1 MKILQINTV
10 FKNGG
15 STGRIVYELK
25 NIAEANGDEAY
36 VAFGYE
42 YQKTYDLNTFKME
55 SIPRLKFSILQ
66 TRLFAGHGFYNKRET
81 RKLIQW
87 MDNIK
92 PDLIHLHNLHGHYIN
107 VELLFNYIKNKKVPV
122 VWTLHDCWAFTG
134 WCAYF
139 DYIGCQ
145 KWKDQ
150 CGQCPNKKEYPFSW
164 FLDNSKNNHQKKKK
178 CFQDV
183 ENLTIVTPSKWLKS
197 LVKDSFLKDY
207 NTMVIH
213 NGIDLKVFYPRN
225 NSIKNKLNIN
235 NRKMILAV
243 AMGMSKRKGIQYIYE
258 LSNKIDTHKEILVVV
273 GIKKAQSSHI
283 SSNFIGIPEIHDR
296 NRLVELYSAAD
307 VFINPTLEDTF
318 PTTNLEALACGTPVV
333 TFQTGGSPESVRDRK
348 STRLNSSHIH

>member
-139 DYIGCQ
+139 D
-145 KWKDQ
+145 
-150 CGQCPNKKEYPFSW
+150 
-164 FLDNSKNNHQKKKK
+164 
-178 CFQDV
+178 
-183 ENLTIVTPSKWLKS
+183 
-197 LVKDSFLKDY
+197 
-207 NTMVIH
+207 
-213 NGIDLKVFYPRN
+213 
-225 NSIKNKLNIN
+225 
-235 NRKMILAV
+235 
-243 AMGMSKRKGIQYIYE
+243 
-258 LSNKIDTHKEILVVV
+258 
-273 GIKKAQSSHI
+273 
-283 SSNFIGIPEIHDR
+283 
-296 NRLVELYSAAD
+296 
-307 VFINPTLEDTF
+307 
-318 PTTNLEALACGTPVV
+318 
-333 TFQTGGSPESVRDRK
+333 
-348 STRLNSSHIH
+348 